1 MSTGRLTR
9 VLLTRRE
16 RSVVPRWPPLRR
28 VLKKVLVDHEMQG
41 TLTVALVE
49 DAEIRRVHR
58 QFLGEDTPTDVLS
71 FLLDGEKIRGL
82 DDLLGEVVVSAE
94 TALREARKR
103 RLLPER
109 EVALYAI
116 HGTLHLV
123 GFDDTDATSRR
134 KMRREERKYLK
145 IYDEERAEVVR

>member
-1 MSTGRLTR
+1 
-9 VLLTRRE
+9 
-16 RSVVPRWPPLRR
+16 
-28 VLKKVLVDHEMQG
+28 MQG

-82 DDLLGEVVVSAE
+82 DELLGEVVVSAE

-123 GFDDTDATSRR
+123 GFDDTDTTSRR

-145 IYDEERAEVVR
+145 IYDEERAGVVR